1 MSYEYKIAK
10 TELWFNVYRI
20 NEDELDYLG
29 ANMKWIKDKTCAKLF
44 YHKEDA
50 LSNLVV
56 AKFKWRKETEETSE
70 TQSKSEEI
78 SEKKSWSEF

>member
-1 MSYEYKIAK
+1 MREYKITK
-10 TELWFNVYRI
+10 TELWFNVYRT
-20 NEDELDYLG
+20 NEDELYYLG
-29 ANMKWIKDKTCAKLF
+29 ANMKWIKDRACAKIF

-50 LSNLVV
+50 LSGLVL
-56 AKFKWRKETEETSE
+56 AKFKWRKGTEETLE